1 MTQTLLI
8 ISSASSFPYSVMHS
22 VITPA
27 ILYWGTPVVMVT
39 TENEDG
45 TANIAPMSAA
55 WWLGHRCVLGLAAVS
70 QTTINLLHTKQCV
83 LNLPS
88 DNMGPYINA
97 IARTTGTPVVP
108 ALKQVLGYEHCKDKF
123 ARSGLTRQPSDLVR
137 PPRIAE
143 CPVQMEA
150 EVMGTTELMQEDPDR
165 AGAFLAIEVKVVRTH
180 VLNELRLP
188 GHSNRIDPD
197 RWRPM
202 IMSFQEM
209 YGLAPRKTAS
219 KLAAINEEKYR
230 GLTQSAPVASADI
243 LDDVEP
249 EKRE

>member
-1 MTQTLLI
+1 M
-8 ISSASSFPYSVMHS
+8 
-22 VITPA
+22 
-27 ILYWGTPVVMVT
+27 YWGTPVVMVT

-45 TANIAPMSAA
+45 TANIAPMS
-55 WWLGHRCVLGLAAVS
+55 S
-70 QTTINLLHTKQCV
+70 TTNNLLRTKQCV

-88 DNMGPYINA
+88 DSMGPYINA
-97 IARTTGTPVVP
+97 MAKTTGTPVVP
-108 ALKQVLGYEHCKDKF
+108 PLKQALGYEHCKDKF

-150 EVMGTTELMQEDPDR
+150 EVMGTTELMQDDPDR
-165 AGAFLAIEVKVVRTH
+165 AGVILAIEVKVVRTH

-202 IMSFQEM
+202 IMSFQEL
-209 YGLAPRKTAS
+209 YGLAPKKTSS
-219 KLAAINEEKYR
+219 KLASIDEEKYR
-230 GLTQSAPVASADI
+230 GLTQSDPVAPADI
-243 LDDVEP
+243 LDDVETT
-249 EKRE
+249 ERE

>member
-1 MTQTLLI
+1 
-8 ISSASSFPYSVMHS
+8 MHS

-27 ILYWGTPVVMVT
+27 IMYWGTPVVMVT

-45 TANIAPMSAA
+45 TANIAPMS
-55 WWLGHRCVLGLAAVS
+55 S
-70 QTTINLLHTKQCV
+70 TTNNLLRTKQCV

-88 DNMGPYINA
+88 DSMGPYINA
-97 IARTTGTPVVP
+97 MAKTTGTPVVP
-108 ALKQVLGYEHCKDKF
+108 PLKQALGYEHCKDKF

-150 EVMGTTELMQEDPDR
+150 EVMGTTELMQDDPDR
-165 AGAFLAIEVKVVRTH
+165 AGVILAIEVKVVRTH

-202 IMSFQEM
+202 IMSFQEL
-209 YGLAPRKTAS
+209 YGLAPKKTSS
-219 KLAAINEEKYR
+219 KLASIDEEKYR
-230 GLTQSAPVASADI
+230 GLTQSDPVAPADI
-243 LDDVEP
+243 LDDVETT
-249 EKRE
+249 ERE